1 MNNSE
6 LAIQKLAVICF
17 LLIGVSHI
25 AQPRAWAE
33 FFIGLREKG
42 TTGSFIN
49 AFIHFPLGAL
59 IVAFHNIW
67 SGIPMI
73 LTLLGYGWMI
83 KGFVY
88 FVFPRYGLKVMGH
101 VAVERAWEFVI
112 AGAIMLALAGL
123 FLFSLISRAPSG

>member
-1 MNNSE
+1 MSPLE
-6 LAIQKLAVICF
+6 IAIEKFAIVSF
-17 LLIGVSHI
+17 LVIGVSHM

-33 FFIGLREKG
+33 FFIRVREKG

-59 IVAFHNIW
+59 IVAFHNVW

-83 KGFVY
+83 KGFIY
-88 FVFPRYGLKVMGH
+88 FVFPRQGLKVMRH
-101 VAVERAWEFVI
+101 VSVERSWEFVV
-112 AGAIMLALAGL
+112 AGATMIVLAEL
-123 FLFSLISRAPSG
+123 FLFSLSRRGALG